1 MSLAPTNIT
10 KPSAVRSQTAQLS
23 IRNVTK
29 VFPGKKDLVSKL
41 TGKARR
47 NFVAIE
53 DINLEIEPNTFVSII
68 GPSGCGKSTLLNM
81 IAGLSSISGG
91 EILLNG
97 YPITGPGPDRGMV
110 FQNYA
115 LMPWMTVEE
124 NLRFAVETVNP
135 KISKKNRDRIIKEHI
150 QLVGL
155 AGAEKKH
162 PHELSGG
169 MRQRVG
175 IARAL
180 AIDPQ
185 ILLMDEPFGA
195 LDPITRDSLQNELL
209 RIQGQLHK
217 TIVFVTHDMDE
228 ALKLADRIV
237 VMDQGKIVQVESP
250 TNLLRQPATR
260 YVESLLG
267 TNERGL
273 KLAALEQLGTI
284 MQPLSTDLPATDSA
298 RVLATTDNARL
309 ALSQMLWTGEH
320 TVLVANGQGRPVGQV
335 GLDQLIRS
343 RSS

>member
-1 MSLAPTNIT
+1 MRAAPVNTVVSADS
-10 KPSAVRSQTAQLS
+10 PSPTAQLS

-29 VFPGKKDLVSKL
+29 VFPGKKGLFNQV
-41 TGKARR
+41 TGKTSRD
-47 NFVAIE
+47 FVAIQ

-81 IAGLSSISGG
+81 IAGLSPISSG

-97 YPITGPGPDRGMV
+97 APITKPGPDRGMV

-124 NLRFAVETVNP
+124 NLRFAVETVDP
-135 KISKKNRDRIIKEHI
+135 KISAKKRDRIIKEHI

-155 AGAEKKH
+155 TGAERKH

-195 LDPITRDSLQNELL
+195 LDALTRGFLQEEVERIWEQQRKTVIMITHS
-209 RIQGQLHK
+209 I
-217 TIVFVTHDMDE
+217 DE
-228 ALKLADRIV
+228 ALLLSDRIV
-237 VMDQGKIVQVESP
+237 MMTRGPAARIDEILEVPFPRPRDRETIDQH
-250 TNLLRQPATR
+250 PA
-260 YVESLLG
+260 YH
-267 TNERGL
+267 GL
-273 KLAALEQLGTI
+273 KAEMESHLFRETRAVEE
-284 MQPLSTDLPATDSA
+284 A
-298 RVLATTDNARL
+298 RV
-309 ALSQMLWTGEH
+309 G
-320 TVLVANGQGRPVGQV
+320 G
-335 GLDQLIRS
+335 
-343 RSS
+343 